1 MPSLPDDMI
10 LDLTDIVERGAVPDA
25 AGKKAKQTDGLDDI
39 MSAGNQDAGEL
50 DDILS
55 RLNEHTDPGH
65 VVDPDE
71 TLTMPGM
78 DDMDALLNQID
89 LPPSGTPA
97 EKPIAAN
104 AKATAGANADKALN
118 AVLDKV
124 GAEAQSPA
132 QLDDLLDSLLTDQQ
146 KGAPPVEVEDLNHL
160 LDSLLDD
167 SPAPNKAA
175 AQTPDLDLPETGTE
189 DSHPEPAPQPQAAAQ
204 DAEEHIA
211 RLDGLDLEE
220 LDTMLPLET
229 SNTRAEEPQEPMD
242 SIPGH
247 LEDAAETIAEHT
259 PEEINAPQ
267 EPEIAAG
274 SGDIVAADAD
284 EALQDLMPFT
294 ALQEAVAENEET
306 GLELIVDQL
315 SSDMNDMAGNLGDL
329 RAELEMLRARLDSVG
344 PTPELPPLPDFTAFE
359 ERLLQC
365 ESGLGMLATKIN
377 RIESGLCPEVEST
390 PVDSAINEQLAA
402 DLATIDDRLIRLESA
417 AELQE
422 ARQEAR
428 QESPDPEALLESLR
442 PIIEKAAAAAA
453 AEIIREEIQA
463 LMADE

>member
-39 MSAGNQDAGEL
+39 MAAGSQDAGEL

-104 AKATAGANADKALN
+104 AKATAGAHADKALN

-124 GAEAQSPA
+124 GTEAQSPA
-132 QLDDLLDSLLTDQQ
+132 QLDDLLDSLLTDPQ
-146 KGAPPVEVEDLNHL
+146 KAAPVEMEDLNHL

-167 SPAPNKAA
+167 SPAADKAA
-175 AQTPDLDLPETGTE
+175 GQTPDVGLPETVAE
-189 DSHPEPAPQPQAAAQ
+189 ESHAEPAPQPQAAAQ

-211 RLDGLDLEE
+211 RLDALDLDE

-229 SNTRAEEPQEPMD
+229 SSARVEEPQEPMD

-247 LEDAAETIAEHT
+247 LEDTAETIAEHT
-259 PEEINAPQ
+259 PEESHAPQ
-267 EPEIAAG
+267 ELETAAD
-274 SGDIVAADAD
+274 SGGIVAADAE

-294 ALQEAVAENEET
+294 ALQDGVAENEET

-315 SSDMNDMAGNLGDL
+315 SADMNDMAGNLGDL

-377 RIESGLCPEVEST
+377 RIESGLCPEGEGS
-390 PVDSAINEQLAA
+390 PADSAVNEQLAA

-422 ARQEAR
+422 ARQEAI
-428 QESPDPEALLESLR
+428 QESPDPDALLESLR